1 MMTNIFSQDVSIILL
16 AGGKSKRMGRDKCLI
31 KLNGKTLLEH
41 NISKAEKITRN
52 ILIIANQS
60 KYGQFKYPL
69 HKDIYTNKGP
79 IGGIH
84 TGLFHSTTNTN
95 IVIGCDMPNL
105 SLNFLQYMLKS
116 HNVNF
121 QATIPIHLEKIQ
133 PLAGV
138 YEKTF
143 LDIHESQIKAGK
155 NKMKDLLRVSDIKY
169 IDISNDL
176 EFYSPYLFDNVN
188 TVEDLQ
194 KYQQSNSWR

>member
-16 AGGKSKRMGRDKCLI
+16 AGGKSKRMGKDKCLI
-31 KLNGKTLLEH
+31 KLNSKTLLEH

-60 KYGQFKYPL
+60 KYGEFKYPL

-116 HNVNF
+116 HHVNF
-121 QATIPIHLEKIQ
+121 QATIPICQKKIQ
-133 PLAGV
+133 PLAGI
-138 YEKTF
+138 YEKSCI
-143 LDIHESQIKAGK
+143 DILESQIETGG
-155 NKMKDLLRVSDIKY
+155 NKMKEVLEISNTKY
-169 IDISNDL
+169 IDITNDL
-176 EFYSPYLFDNVN
+176 EFYSPYLFDNLN
-188 TVEDLQ
+188 TIEDLQ
-194 KYQQSNSWR
+194 RHQQSNAWK